1 MKPSY
6 LIAQGIGIAAIL
18 LAYFVY
24 TTRSR
29 KILITLKF
37 LTDLLWGLHYFLL
50 GAFSGALMNVV
61 NMIREVIFQQKCSK
75 KWAKSPLWAVVFVI
89 MSLISTLISWQGPI
103 SLLPALGS
111 SIAVVGLWCS
121 DTAHIRAFSFP
132 GVFLWLIY
140 SILTRSYTH
149 MISNLITLLSI
160 AVGIIRDIREKK
172 QSQLKNM

>member
-61 NMIREVIFQQKCSK
+61 NMIREVIFQQKGSK

-89 MSLISTLISWQGPI
+89 MSLVSTLISWQGPI

-132 GVFLWLIY
+132 GVSLWLIY

-160 AVGIIRDIREKK
+160 AVGIIRDIREQK
-172 QSQLKNM
+172 QSQLKNT